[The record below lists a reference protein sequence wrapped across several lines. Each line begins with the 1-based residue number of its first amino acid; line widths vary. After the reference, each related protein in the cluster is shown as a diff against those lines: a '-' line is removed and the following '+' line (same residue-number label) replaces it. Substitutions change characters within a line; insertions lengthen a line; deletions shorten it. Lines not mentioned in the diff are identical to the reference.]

1 MHHCMRIIT
10 AISTLLA
17 CNDYCLSDVH
27 ASGIQIEIQVA
38 KLPVK
43 GLLQPV
49 NYKTVLRDC

>member
-1 MHHCMRIIT
+1 MRIIT